1 MEGTWVPAKQVEE
14 GHLRPE
20 TLFCWVKIVTNA
32 EFIVIAPSVTVTN
45 IDKVS
50 LLV

>member
-14 GHLRPE
+14 GHLRLE
-20 TLFCWVKIVTNA
+20 TLFCWVKIVTNV
-32 EFIVIAPSVTVTN
+32 EFIVIAPSVTGTN
-45 IDKVS
+45 TDKVS